1 MKNFQVSLLVTFL
14 LLVVF
19 VNAAN
24 LEINVQPADV
34 WLGDGTTISC
44 WYQDNSTTNPLWA
57 YIMKDTSS
65 WIKSLTKNDTFYQIS
80 YNPPMLGNY
89 QVYCSDVIL
98 NSSQTSF
105 QANTLVMNITN
116 YPSTVYLGN
125 KIVLHAKVIKKSDSN
140 QIINSGVSFQLYL
153 NDKNVPIDA
162 DATYSTGDEW
172 VITTQKLSL
181 SDFTSSSYTLMLKAT
196 YSSKIATDS
205 KIVQVSTPLEFE
217 LISIDKTW
225 VMYKDNI
232 TFTFKALYEGNTF
245 DFKNEYLRIWINSKD
260 VNVLDISQNG
270 AFSYVKISV
279 PDLQPGAYKLDI
291 RFTYS
296 GFIKDI
302 STTIN
307 YALPISGSIIDSE
320 NKPVYVQLRFK
331 SNTTDVTYATD
342 GSGSYTGYLLPG
354 IYEVEMTFPNAKLV
368 LDEVMISQFSDP
380 IKFDHPSA
388 SISIPGI
395 GVGTIFVYE
404 VQLTYSSAYL
414 EMKYDDTKITDE
426 SRVSIY
432 KCENWNFGRRT
443 CNSNWNNVQA
453 NIDTIRNT
461 VKINTTQLSAFVI
474 GYKKNLYLS
483 FSSDKDEYY
492 LKDVIKLTG
501 TIEDE
506 EKNPITDAQINVNIP
521 NTGIAASA
529 KSDNSGVFV
538 LEFQGPEQEG
548 DFSIFVKADK
558 PPFASVNETKKIKL
572 SRSKQL
578 LILLSESMKVSQGT
592 NGSIPIDIINKGQTD
607 FSGLKLSLTGVPE
620 EYGTLSKTEI
630 SELKVGSEEK
640 VFIDFVIPKDADK
653 TSYTGKLQVKYDGG
667 SYESEFILS
676 VLTNEKNET
685 AIEPTSWF
693 KLPSLPTG
701 MFVLPDINIYLLV
714 MVVAISVFSTTLVM
728 KNKKSKSGNLE
739 KKLERVNIKNLLLDI
754 KREIETRSLKKKK

>member
-232 TFTFKALYEGNTF
+232 TFTFKALYEVTR
-245 DFKNEYLRIWINSKD
+245 L
-260 VNVLDISQNG
+260 IS
-270 AFSYVKISV
+270 
-279 PDLQPGAYKLDI
+279 
-291 RFTYS
+291 RM
-296 GFIKDI
+296 
-302 STTIN
+302 
-307 YALPISGSIIDSE
+307 SI
-320 NKPVYVQLRFK
+320 
-331 SNTTDVTYATD
+331 
-342 GSGSYTGYLLPG
+342 
-354 IYEVEMTFPNAKLV
+354 
-368 LDEVMISQFSDP
+368 
-380 IKFDHPSA
+380 
-388 SISIPGI
+388 
-395 GVGTIFVYE
+395 
-404 VQLTYSSAYL
+404 
-414 EMKYDDTKITDE
+414 
-426 SRVSIY
+426 
-432 KCENWNFGRRT
+432 
-443 CNSNWNNVQA
+443 
-453 NIDTIRNT
+453 
-461 VKINTTQLSAFVI
+461 
-474 GYKKNLYLS
+474 
-483 FSSDKDEYY
+483 
-492 LKDVIKLTG
+492 
-501 TIEDE
+501 
-506 EKNPITDAQINVNIP
+506 
-521 NTGIAASA
+521 
-529 KSDNSGVFV
+529 
-538 LEFQGPEQEG
+538 
-548 DFSIFVKADK
+548 
-558 PPFASVNETKKIKL
+558 
-572 SRSKQL
+572 
-578 LILLSESMKVSQGT
+578 
-592 NGSIPIDIINKGQTD
+592 
-607 FSGLKLSLTGVPE
+607 
-620 EYGTLSKTEI
+620 
-630 SELKVGSEEK
+630 
-640 VFIDFVIPKDADK
+640 
-653 TSYTGKLQVKYDGG
+653 
-667 SYESEFILS
+667 
-676 VLTNEKNET
+676 
-685 AIEPTSWF
+685 
-693 KLPSLPTG
+693 
-701 MFVLPDINIYLLV
+701 
-714 MVVAISVFSTTLVM
+714 
-728 KNKKSKSGNLE
+728 
-739 KKLERVNIKNLLLDI
+739 
-754 KREIETRSLKKKK
+754 

>member
-1 MKNFQVSLLVTFL
+1 
-14 LLVVF
+14 
-19 VNAAN
+19 
-24 LEINVQPADV
+24 
-34 WLGDGTTISC
+34 
-44 WYQDNSTTNPLWA
+44 
-57 YIMKDTSS
+57 
-65 WIKSLTKNDTFYQIS
+65 
-80 YNPPMLGNY
+80 
-89 QVYCSDVIL
+89 
-98 NSSQTSF
+98 
-105 QANTLVMNITN
+105 
-116 YPSTVYLGN
+116 
-125 KIVLHAKVIKKSDSN
+125 
-140 QIINSGVSFQLYL
+140 
-153 NDKNVPIDA
+153 
-162 DATYSTGDEW
+162 
-172 VITTQKLSL
+172 
-181 SDFTSSSYTLMLKAT
+181 
-196 YSSKIATDS
+196 
-205 KIVQVSTPLEFE
+205 
-217 LISIDKTW
+217 
-225 VMYKDNI
+225 
-232 TFTFKALYEGNTF
+232 
-245 DFKNEYLRIWINSKD
+245 LRIWINSKD

>member
-1 MKNFQVSLLVTFL
+1 
-14 LLVVF
+14 
-19 VNAAN
+19 
-24 LEINVQPADV
+24 
-34 WLGDGTTISC
+34 
-44 WYQDNSTTNPLWA
+44 
-57 YIMKDTSS
+57 
-65 WIKSLTKNDTFYQIS
+65 
-80 YNPPMLGNY
+80 
-89 QVYCSDVIL
+89 
-98 NSSQTSF
+98 
-105 QANTLVMNITN
+105 
-116 YPSTVYLGN
+116 
-125 KIVLHAKVIKKSDSN
+125 
-140 QIINSGVSFQLYL
+140 
-153 NDKNVPIDA
+153 
-162 DATYSTGDEW
+162 
-172 VITTQKLSL
+172 
-181 SDFTSSSYTLMLKAT
+181 
-196 YSSKIATDS
+196 
-205 KIVQVSTPLEFE
+205 
-217 LISIDKTW
+217 
-225 VMYKDNI
+225 
-232 TFTFKALYEGNTF
+232 
-245 DFKNEYLRIWINSKD
+245 
-260 VNVLDISQNG
+260 
-270 AFSYVKISV
+270 
-279 PDLQPGAYKLDI
+279 
-291 RFTYS
+291 
-296 GFIKDI
+296 
-302 STTIN
+302 
-307 YALPISGSIIDSE
+307 
-320 NKPVYVQLRFK
+320 
-331 SNTTDVTYATD
+331 
-342 GSGSYTGYLLPG
+342 
-354 IYEVEMTFPNAKLV
+354 
-368 LDEVMISQFSDP
+368 
-380 IKFDHPSA
+380 
-388 SISIPGI
+388 
-395 GVGTIFVYE
+395 
-404 VQLTYSSAYL
+404 
-414 EMKYDDTKITDE
+414 
-426 SRVSIY
+426 
-432 KCENWNFGRRT
+432 
-443 CNSNWNNVQA
+443 
-453 NIDTIRNT
+453 